1 MLISSALVLVC
12 PKIARN
18 GTKHCDQ
25 LSRSALLI
33 MTSEKRFH
41 PTGMVPE
48 ALAAQVLDFMN
59 EGTLGLLE
67 LAAAADVVAAECRY
81 NYWVAT
87 VLKEDAGFSEEQWLR
102 LLDAGEEVENR
113 CRSAMAAFR
122 TGGSVET
129 LLNEFS
135 AVAAFLNKRDR
146 P

>member
-1 MLISSALVLVC
+1 
-12 PKIARN
+12 
-18 GTKHCDQ
+18 
-25 LSRSALLI
+25 
-33 MTSEKRFH
+33 MTSKKQLH

-59 EGTLGLLE
+59 EGMLGLRE

-87 VLKEDAGFSEEQWLR
+87 VLKEEASLSEEQWLR
-102 LLDAGEEVENR
+102 FLDATEVVDVR
-113 CRSAMAAFR
+113 CRAAMVSFR
-122 TGGSVET
+122 AGGSLET